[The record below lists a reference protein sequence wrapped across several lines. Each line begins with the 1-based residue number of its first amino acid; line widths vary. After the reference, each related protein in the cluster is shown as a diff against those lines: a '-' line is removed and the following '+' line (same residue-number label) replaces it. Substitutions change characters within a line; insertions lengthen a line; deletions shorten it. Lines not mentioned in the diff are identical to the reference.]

1 MMRSGA
7 VRLFSMVTSLAA
19 ESVSTAG
26 VAKGSYLDSQVYPR
40 LVVF

>member
-7 VRLFSMVTSLAA
+7 VRLFFMVTSLAA
-19 ESVSTAG
+19 ESVSAAAA
-26 VAKGSYLDSQVYPR
+26 AKGSYLDSQVYRR